1 MNFWLMILAGLGFV
15 ALFILAAFLVLLMIT
30 KIRVHAIYNQPDEEP
45 PQREHSLLEA
55 LEKDADLPP
64 DKKKEI

>member
-1 MNFWLMILAGLGFV
+1 MILAGLGFV
-15 ALFILAAFLVLLMIT
+15 ALFILAAFLVLLMIA

-45 PQREHSLLEA
+45 PQRERSILEV

-64 DKKKEI
+64 DEKKEI